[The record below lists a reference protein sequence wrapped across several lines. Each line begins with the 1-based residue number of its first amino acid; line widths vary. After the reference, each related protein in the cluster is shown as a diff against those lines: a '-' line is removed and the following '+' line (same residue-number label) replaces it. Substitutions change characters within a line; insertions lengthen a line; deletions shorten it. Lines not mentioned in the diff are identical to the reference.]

1 MGLARTLELG
11 VTRNASRKFL
21 GVARNG
27 ALWRAAAPHGVTV
40 RHVLDE
46 AQNHGLKHY
55 GIVAVFLLI
64 VAVFLVEELRAAM
77 NIGRK
82 WSAWSA

>member
-1 MGLARTLELG
+1 
-11 VTRNASRKFL
+11 
-21 GVARNG
+21 
-27 ALWRAAAPHGVTV
+27 VTV

-55 GIVAVFLLI
+55 GIVAVFLVI